1 MLRDIQQTP
10 ENVHFILRAFSPTH
24 RKFNFSVFLGLSA
37 LSVQAYTYTTHAP
50 TNNGTYV
57 S

>member
-37 LSVQAYTYTTHAP
+37 LSVQVYTYTTHAP